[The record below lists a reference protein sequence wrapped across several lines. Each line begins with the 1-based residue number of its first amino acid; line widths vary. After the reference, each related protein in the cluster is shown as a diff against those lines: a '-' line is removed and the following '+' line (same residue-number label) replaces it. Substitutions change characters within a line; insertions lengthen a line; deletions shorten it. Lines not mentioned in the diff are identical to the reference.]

1 MADDGTDL
9 RSVLAKR
16 EDILASLAE
25 SPARKPELVD
35 ELSVSRSTVDRAIG
49 ELTDVDCV
57 VADGST
63 YSVTK
68 TGRLALAERTEY
80 VAGTDA
86 IGRASG
92 LLKHLPATAEISPAF
107 LKGASVTRS
116 EPHAPD
122 RAAAASAS
130 LLTEA
135 TKMKGLAPTVL
146 KSDVFTVDGELERDE
161 LTVEIV
167 AERGVI
173 DSLRSFPAAPTE
185 SLLGRESLSLYE
197 SETNLPYALWIMEAP
212 AGDHAGIT
220 VHDSGGSVAGVIMTQ
235 SEPAL
240 RWANEQ
246 YREYKRKASCVAVAP
261 E

>member
-1 MADDGTDL
+1 MVDDGTDL

-16 EDILASLAE
+16 DDILASLAE

-49 ELTDVDCV
+49 ELVDVDCV
-57 VADGST
+57 VSDGSA

-68 TGRLALAERTEY
+68 VGHLALAERTEY
-80 VAGTDA
+80 VASTDA

-92 LLKHLPATAEISPAF
+92 LLKHLPATAEVPPVF
-107 LKGASVTRS
+107 LRGATVTRS

-135 TKMKGLAPTVL
+135 TRMRGLAPTVL
-146 KSDVFTVDGELERDE
+146 KSDVFTLDGELERDE

-167 AERGVI
+167 AERSVI
-173 DSLRSFPAAPTE
+173 DSLRSFPATPTE

-197 SETNLPYALWIMEAP
+197 SETGLPYALWIMETP

-220 VHDSGGSVAGVIMTQ
+220 VHDSGGSVAGMIMTQ

-240 RWANEQ
+240 QWANDR
-246 YREYKRKASCVAVAP
+246 YREHKREASSVAVTSD
-261 E
+261 